1 MKLRALT
8 WNIHGGVG
16 RDGKFDLARIV
27 GLIRRWEPD
36 VVALQEVDS
45 RRNAVSG
52 VPAFRFI
59 TEQLGFHAVEAKT
72 LLAKD
77 GEYGQ
82 MLISR
87 WALGKTAIHDISV
100 PGREPRRAIEAEI
113 ETPSGPL
120 HVLAAH
126 FGLSLQERRA
136 QAEALAAIA
145 KHGARTAIIL
155 GDFNDWIRGSVQ
167 QALATEFPGLTPHK
181 TWPARFPTLRLDRVF
196 CRPAGALIESRTDPK
211 GGKMSDHLP
220 VIADIKLFA

>member
-1 MKLRALT
+1 VKLRVLT

-16 RDGKFDLARIV
+16 RDGKFDLARII
-27 GLIRRWEPD
+27 GLIRGWEPD

-45 RRNAVSG
+45 RRNAMNN
-52 VPAFRFI
+52 VPAFAFI

-120 HVLAAH
+120 RVLAAH
-126 FGLSLQERRA
+126 FGLTFKEQRT
-136 QAEALAAIA
+136 QAEALAALA
-145 KHGARTAIIL
+145 RYGAGTTIVL

-167 QALATEFPGLTPHK
+167 KAFSEQFPVVTSHR
-181 TWPARFPTLRLDRVF
+181 TWPARFPVLRLDRVF
-196 CRPAGALIESRTDPK
+196 CRPADALVNSRTDPK

-220 VIADIKLFA
+220 VIADIELPA